1 MLTMLDAGVT
11 TMPSQTVEVVNAVG
25 LHATPLAQFVTKAR
39 AFPET
44 TIRVR
49 RGERE
54 VDGKGL
60 IALLSL
66 EALQGTI
73 IEITTEGPRADEAL
87 TVLVGLVASGF
98 SQQI

>member
-1 MLTMLDAGVT
+1 
-11 TMPSQTVEVVNAVG
+11 MPAQTVEVKHAVG

-49 RGERE
+49 LGERE
-54 VDGKGL
+54 ADGKSL
-60 IALLSL
+60 IGLLSL

-73 IEITTEGPRADEAL
+73 IEIRTEGPQADEAL
-87 TVLVGLVASGF
+87 ATLIAQVAHA
-98 SQQI
+98 